1 MTWFIPVFSSRAAER
16 TGLISEV
23 DRAVRSRVVQ
33 DWDALARMSDIK
45 RISVNVAEKELVP
58 GLADEL
64 LASGKVSNLVVEVT
78 ESSILSNPQ
87 EAGETLRRIR
97 AAGGLVAIDD
107 FGSGYS
113 SMAQIASLP
122 CDILKIDRGFVASM
136 LEQPKSMSL
145 IRAMI
150 QLATISACRS
160 SPKEW
165 SPWNRRHPC
174 ARWDATSARVLLH
187 APGAAARTS
196 GLGRGAGGFH
206 PPTGRV

>member
-1 MTWFIPVFSSRAAER
+1 M
-16 TGLISEV
+16 
-23 DRAVRSRVVQ
+23 Q

-113 SMAQIASLP
+113 SMAQIACYRATSSRS
-122 CDILKIDRGFVASM
+122 IAASSRDM

-150 QLATISACRS
+150 QLGHDLGMQIIAEGVESVEQEAS
-160 SPKEW
+160 
-165 SPWNRRHPC
+165 C

-206 PPTGRV
+206 HTHRPRLMSRAGLSVVPAMGVMRRARGLLR